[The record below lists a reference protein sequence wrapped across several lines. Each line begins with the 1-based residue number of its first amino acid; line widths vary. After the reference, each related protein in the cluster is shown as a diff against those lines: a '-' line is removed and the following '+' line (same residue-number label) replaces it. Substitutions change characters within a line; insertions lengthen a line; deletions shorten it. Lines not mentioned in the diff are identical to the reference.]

1 MAEVVE
7 KLPGFTGVSGGTGV
21 WTAQTCSL
29 SAYAGQSVLLAFR
42 TVHDPA
48 VEGNGVLD
56 PSGFWVDD
64 ITVGGTLVS
73 DGSSLAPF
81 KSLSQTR
88 PTAVSN
94 FTVTLLSIDSKSK
107 KITVKRFPLT
117 GEFAV
122 SGQANVQ
129 KYIDKKAD
137 FVGAVVTYNDP
148 SESATQYAPYQL
160 TVNGVVQPGGA

>member
-1 MAEVVE
+1 M
-7 KLPGFTGVSGGTGV
+7 
-21 WTAQTCSL
+21 
-29 SAYAGQSVLLAFR
+29 
-42 TVHDPA
+42 
-48 VEGNGVLD
+48 
-56 PSGFWVDD
+56 
-64 ITVGGTLVS
+64 
-73 DGSSLAPF
+73 
-81 KSLSQTR
+81 
-88 PTAVSN
+88 SN

-117 GEFAV
+117 GEFSI

-160 TVNGVVQPGGA
+160 TVNGIVQPGGA